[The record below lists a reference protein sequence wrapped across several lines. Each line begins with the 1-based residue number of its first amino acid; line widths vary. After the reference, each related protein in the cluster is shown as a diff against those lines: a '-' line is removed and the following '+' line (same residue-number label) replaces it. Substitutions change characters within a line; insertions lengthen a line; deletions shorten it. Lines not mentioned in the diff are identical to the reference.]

1 VRKRFIGVISFFV
14 VVPLVFA
21 ACGSSGTTT
30 SPKTAVSTTTTA
42 AVQPMVVLSA
52 TGPLQPVNPGGPT
65 VQITLENVT
74 ALFVTS
80 LSAVFTTLGSGDSA
94 FTFAVSDSAPLRAM
108 ANVSATQTLIN
119 ASIDNGVSYPLE
131 ISGTMQNGTNFDYV
145 VQVQITAP
153 SS

>member
-1 VRKRFIGVISFFV
+1 VKKRLIGVISFCI
-14 VVPLVFA
+14 VVPLVLA

-30 SPKTAVSTTTTA
+30 STKTVTTTTTTA
-42 AVQPMVVLSA
+42 AVQPMVILSV

-65 VQITLENVT
+65 IQITLENVT

-80 LSAVFTTLGSGDSA
+80 LSAVFTTLGSGA
-94 FTFAVSDSAPLRAM
+94 TTFNFTVSDSAPLRAM

-119 ASIDNGVSYPLE
+119 ASINSGVSYPLE
-131 ISGTMQNGTNFDYV
+131 ISGTMENGVTFDYV